1 MERHDPVWTSSCA
14 RDRQPG
20 SVGAKCGF
28 ACYLLLA
35 VGIWVAYLW
44 LIYSRPLAT
53 SPPSS
58 PAVVGVFTEGPAPPS
73 QPPRLIE
80 VNYDSNNRQDDPA
93 PQVTVVASAMR
104 SYSPPA
110 SEPLPFGPTG
120 YTARKTLIL
129 DIQRELTR
137 ARCYRGAMTGRWG
150 VDTKRAMSAFL
161 LAANARLPINQ
172 PDDVL
177 LRLVQSH
184 DHASC
189 GERRPT
195 EVQLVAPIESKSGP
209 DRPPG
214 LMGIGGPKPETSA
227 ANAHPSDEPEIG
239 RARKQT
245 VRKIGGEI
253 EGNRTPRFLLGQRS
267 VRELLSHPLGTY

>member
-1 MERHDPVWTSSCA
+1 MLPAARRRHL
-14 RDRQPG
+14 G
-20 SVGAKCGF
+20 G
-28 ACYLLLA
+28 L
-35 VGIWVAYLW
+35 
-44 LIYSRPLAT
+44 PLAHLFASLGHIASFVT
-53 SPPSS
+53 
-58 PAVVGVFTEGPAPPS
+58 AVVGVLTEGPAPPN

-137 ARCYRGAMTGRWG
+137 ASCYRGAMTGRWG

-177 LRLVQSH
+177 LSLVQSN

-189 GERRPT
+189 RESRPT

-214 LMGIGGPKPETSA
+214 LMGIGGPKPGTDEPFAKPAVSA
-227 ANAHPSDEPEIG
+227 APSSGLAIGSSRETARRRGDSGAQGNEPP
-239 RARKQT
+239 RA
-245 VRKIGGEI
+245 I
-253 EGNRTPRFLLGQRS
+253 PGQRS
-267 VRELLSHPLGTY
+267 VRELLIHPLGRF